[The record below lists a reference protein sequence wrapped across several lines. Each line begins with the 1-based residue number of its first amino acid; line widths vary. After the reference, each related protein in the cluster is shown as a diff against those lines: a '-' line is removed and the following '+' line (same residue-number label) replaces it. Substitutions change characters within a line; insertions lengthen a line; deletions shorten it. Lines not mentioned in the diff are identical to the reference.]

1 MDPSQHDFV
10 PPPAYSAQEEF
21 DTKISAALA
30 ASLTIT
36 QPPVQ
41 QAEEEEWEQWDDA
54 VFNAAARSGQTAS
67 SSDHRRESRAES
79 SPTAVHRALPARPG
93 AAGPSVLPL
102 KIHKKNRSS
111 TSSTSS
117 KKRPS
122 WYSEAGLDSH
132 QSGGPA
138 LASPPAGSS
147 HTVPVRRDSDV
158 QDYSVPPPPF
168 TAVGPSLEGPPF
180 EEMDPLGFRPNP
192 PPSRPP
198 SRAPSVPPSQ
208 RRAPLPIPNN
218 TQPTLRVSRV
228 DPAVGMDT
236 GSARLSF
243 NPAVAY
249 NKHKAA
255 QAVPTDYHP
264 PIQSFDAASLYNSS
278 VASHLTIV
286 PSQRPQS
293 YVTPPRPPSTGS
305 YMSSHSGSGY
315 KRETWPA
322 PPIPSSRYISPPLA
336 RYPHGGSPVDAPV
349 PRWATSEQQLS
360 DMFR

>member
-10 PPPAYSAQEEF
+10 PPPAYSAQEEL

-36 QPPVQ
+36 QPPLQ

-54 VFNAAARSGQTAS
+54 VFNAAARSGQAPS

-79 SPTAVHRALPARPG
+79 SPTAAHRALPARPG
-93 AAGPSVLPL
+93 ATGPSVPPL

-117 KKRPS
+117 KSRPS

-132 QSGGPA
+132 QSGDAARLA

-147 HTVPVRRDSDV
+147 HVVPVRRDSDGH
-158 QDYSVPPPPF
+158 DYSVPPPPF

-180 EEMDPLGFRPNP
+180 EEMDPFGFRPNP

-208 RRAPLPIPNN
+208 LRAPLPIPNA
-218 TQPTLRVSRV
+218 QPMLRVSRV
-228 DPAVGMDT
+228 ESAVGLDT
-236 GSARLSF
+236 GAARLSF

-249 NKHKAA
+249 SKHKAA

-264 PIQSFDAASLYNSS
+264 PIQSFDAAALYNSS

-286 PSQRPQS
+286 PSQRPQ
-293 YVTPPRPPSTGS
+293 
-305 YMSSHSGSGY
+305 
-315 KRETWPA
+315 
-322 PPIPSSRYISPPLA
+322 
-336 RYPHGGSPVDAPV
+336 
-349 PRWATSEQQLS
+349 
-360 DMFR
+360 